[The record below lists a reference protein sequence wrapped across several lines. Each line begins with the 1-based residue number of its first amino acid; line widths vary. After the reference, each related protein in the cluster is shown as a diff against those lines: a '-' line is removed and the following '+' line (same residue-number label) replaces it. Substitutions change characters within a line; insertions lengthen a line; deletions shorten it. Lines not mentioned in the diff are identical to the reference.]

1 MGNIFELFK
10 QISAESQ
17 TRAGGIEAILTGLGN
32 PGKKYEGTRHNAG
45 FMQIDALLRTHGVTN
60 LRAKF
65 NALCSEITI
74 HGVNTLVMKPQTYMN
89 ESGLAVAAAA
99 DYYHLPP
106 EKVIVVFDDI
116 SLPPGA
122 MRIRRSG
129 SAGGHN
135 GIKSI
140 INCLGS
146 EAFPRMKIGVGQ
158 KPHKEYDL
166 ADWVLSRFTEAEQ
179 KKLASVFEKGEEALA
194 LMLIGEIDKAMN
206 LCNRITE

>member
-1 MGNIFELFK
+1 MRDIFELFK
-10 QISAESQ
+10 QIGSEQ
-17 TRAGGIEAILTGLGN
+17 LTGTRGIEAIVAGLGN
-32 PGKKYEGTRHNAG
+32 PGKKYADTRHNAG
-45 FMQIDALLRTHGVTN
+45 FMQVDTILHSQGITN

-65 NALCSEITI
+65 DALCSETRINGI
-74 HGVNTLVMKPQTYMN
+74 NTLIMKPQTYMN

-99 DYYHLPP
+99 DYYQIPS
-106 EKVIVVFDDI
+106 EKIIVVFDDI

-146 EAFPRMKIGVGQ
+146 EAFPRIKIGVGQ
-158 KPHKEYDL
+158 KPHKDYDL
-166 ADWVLSRFTEAEQ
+166 ANWVLSRFTEAEL
-179 KKLASVFEKGEEALA
+179 KKLAGVFKKGEEALA
-194 LMLIGEIDKAMN
+194 LMLSGEIDKAMN
-206 LCNRITE
+206 LCNQIKE

>member
-10 QISAESQ
+10 QISDEKE
-17 TRAGGIEAILTGLGN
+17 TRTGAFDAILVGLGN
-32 PGKKYEGTRHNAG
+32 PGKKYAGTRHNAG
-45 FMQIDALLRTHGVTN
+45 FMQIDALLQTHGVTN

-65 NALCSEITI
+65 NALCGEVTI
-74 HGVNTLVMKPQTYMN
+74 RGIRTLVMKPQTYMN

-99 DYYHLPP
+99 DYYQLPP
-106 EKVIVVFDDI
+106 EKIIVVFDDI

-146 EAFPRMKIGVGQ
+146 EAFPRIKIGVGQ
-158 KPHKEYDL
+158 KPHKDYDL
-166 ADWVLSRFTEAEQ
+166 ADWVLSRFTDTEL
-179 KKLASVFEKGEEALA
+179 KKLAVVFKKGEEALA
-194 LMLIGEIDKAMN
+194 LMLSGEIEKAMN
-206 LCNRITE
+206 LCNQITE